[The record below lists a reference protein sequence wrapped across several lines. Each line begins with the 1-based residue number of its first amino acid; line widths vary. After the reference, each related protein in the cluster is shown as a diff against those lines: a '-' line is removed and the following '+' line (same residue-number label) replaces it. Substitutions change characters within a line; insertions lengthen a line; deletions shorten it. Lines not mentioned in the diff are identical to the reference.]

1 MTKPVYEEIATAG
14 DGEDLVAPLIGELRQ
29 PRDEILRTRGR
40 GDLSMYERV
49 KRDDQVQ
56 SCLQQRIN
64 AVIARE
70 WEVDPGG
77 TKRQDK
83 KAADFVREQLQ
94 TIRFD
99 DVTRKMLNGVWY
111 GFGVG
116 ECLWAP
122 DGGNVTLEAIKVRR
136 PARFGFD
143 IDGRLRLF
151 KTGSFDS
158 QVLPD
163 NKFWTFT
170 SNAEDDDDLYG
181 RGLAYWCYWPVWFKR
196 NGLKFWSVFMEKF
209 AAPTAKG
216 TVPNGAS
223 DEEKRK
229 LMQAL
234 RAITF
239 DSALVVPDGTQ
250 AELMNAASKSGGDY
264 HVFYGEMNAAIAKV
278 ILSQTMTTDNGS
290 SRSQAEVH
298 EDVKLEVVKAD
309 ADLICESFSDQVVRW
324 LVDWNYPGAAYPK
337 VWREVSEPED
347 LRARADRDKVIFDMG
362 YQPTQDYID
371 TVYGEGFTPT
381 RSAAPKAQAPRE
393 DTGQPGFAEPA
404 RGAET
409 QRDDLAD
416 QMEELARPHTDA
428 WLDEVRRVLD
438 TSSDFG
444 EAISRLEAMH
454 PDLDVADLARTLG
467 DGLAVANLSGRSDAA
482 DDANGV

>member
-1 MTKPVYEEIATAG
+1 MSTKPIYEEIATAG
-14 DGEDLVAPLIGELRQ
+14 DGEDIVAPLIGELRL

-40 GDLSMYERV
+40 GDLSIYERV

-64 AVIARE
+64 AVVARE

-83 KAADFVREQLQ
+83 KAADFLREQLK
-94 TIRFD
+94 TVRFD

-122 DGGNVTLEAIKVRR
+122 DGGNVTLETIKVRR
-136 PARFGFD
+136 PARFGFG
-143 IDGRLRLF
+143 IDGRLRLLRQ
-151 KTGSFDS
+151 GRHDS
-158 QVLPD
+158 EVMPD
-163 NKFWTFT
+163 NKFWVFQ

-216 TVPNGAS
+216 TVPQGAS
-223 DEEKRK
+223 DDEKRK

-250 AELMNAASKSGGDY
+250 AELLQAATRAAGDY
-264 HVFYGEMNAAIAKV
+264 HTFYGEMNAAIAKV

-290 SRSQAEVH
+290 SRAQAEVH

-309 ADLICESFSDQVVRW
+309 ADLICESFSDQVTRW
-324 LVDWNYPGAAYPK
+324 LTDWNYPGAAYPK
-337 VWREVSEPED
+337 VWRDVSEPED
-347 LRARADRDKVIFDMG
+347 LKARADRDKVIFDMG
-362 YQPTQDYID
+362 YRPTQDYID
-371 TVYGEGFTPT
+371 TVYGEGFAPTQTQTQTPDG
-381 RSAAPKAQAPRE
+381 AP
-393 DTGQPGFAEPA
+393 TQPDFAEPA
-404 RGAET
+404 REAEE

-416 QMEELARPHTDA
+416 QIEDVARPHTDA
-428 WLDEVRRVLD
+428 WIDEIRRVLD

-444 EAISRLEAMH
+444 EAIRRLEVLH
-454 PDLDVADLARTLG
+454 PELGVADVARTIG
-467 DGLAVANLSGRSDAA
+467 DGLAVANLNGRSDAA
-482 DDANGV
+482 DSR